1 MLRVLR
7 CGAGVPVTP
16 MATRSTETPAG
27 THTRR
32 VIVVANEVLG
42 GDRLLEEVTR
52 HLGSNANAE
61 VMVVSPALVGSPLA
75 LAAGNVD
82 DDISA
87 ARDRLEASVRALRQ
101 RGIQATGE
109 VGESDPNLAIQDA
122 VAKFAADE
130 VIIVAHARERANWQ
144 EKDVVERAKRDLT
157 VPITYIEV
165 DSGGA
170 APAVRDVTDV
180 RPEGNRVAAD
190 RAQAEFET
198 DYLPPLS
205 RADRLTLALGV
216 LGILGLWLLAAN
228 CQGDLFQDYSADD
241 PACIALLTIASL
253 MTTVTIMHVVM
264 LLLLRSGN
272 YRGGLTRFIS
282 KTILYSMP
290 VALVAGVVLTIVA
303 S

>member
-1 MLRVLR
+1 
-7 CGAGVPVTP
+7 

-27 THTRR
+27 TSTRR

-42 GDRLLEEVTR
+42 GDQLLDEVTR
-52 HLGSNANAE
+52 HVGDNVNAE
-61 VMVVSPALVGSPLA
+61 VMVVSPALVGSPLD

-87 ARDRLEASVRALRQ
+87 ARRRLEASVRALQQ
-101 RGIQATGE
+101 RGIHATGE

-130 VIIVAHARERANWQ
+130 VIIVAHPRERANWQ

-165 DSGGA
+165 ESGGP
-170 APAVRDVTDV
+170 APGVRDVKDV
-180 RPEGNRVAAD
+180 RPEGDRVAAD

-198 DYLPPLS
+198 DYFPPMS
-205 RADRLTLALGV
+205 RTDRLTLAVGV
-216 LGILGLWLLAAN
+216 LGILALWLLAAN
-228 CQGDLFQDYSADD
+228 CQGDLFHDYSADD

-253 MTTVTIMHVVM
+253 MTTVTIMHVTM

-282 KTILYSMP
+282 KTILYAMP
-290 VALVAGVVLTIVA
+290 AALLAGVVLTIVA
-303 S
+303 A